1 MILRRAC
8 YNPAIESEQE
18 AQMGKLEKTSKKVGT
33 SAARQL
39 KNAKNPK
46 EVKSAEM
53 STLTPMPGKEKATSK
68 KKNKK

>member
-1 MILRRAC
+1 
-8 YNPAIESEQE
+8 
-18 AQMGKLEKTSKKVGT
+18 MGKLEKTSKKVGT

-46 EVKSAEM
+46 EVKSAET